1 MTLARK
7 YDEIMSHLVVTDAM
21 RSRILEQLESA
32 GQPAPSSRTPLLL
45 RRTLATAACLAVVL
59 AGISVLPRI
68 ASPQPVETPSGP
80 ITVVPNLQEVSSAQ
94 ALSDLVGFSVS
105 DLNALPFLVEQS
117 TYTAYGDTL
126 AQIRCEGDSQWALFR
141 KSAGTEDN
149 SGDYTAYAAQTSYD
163 LDGLAVT
170 LKGDAEQSY
179 VLALWTDGSHT
190 CSLRLSQPLTAEQ
203 WDQVISANR

>member
-32 GQPAPSSRTPLLL
+32 GQPTPSSRTPLLL
-45 RRTLATAACLAVVL
+45 RRTLAAACLAIVL

-68 ASPQPVETPSGP
+68 TSPQPVETPSGP

-94 ALSDLVGFSVS
+94 ALSDLVGFPVS
-105 DLNALPFLVEQS
+105 DLETLPFLVEQS

-179 VLALWTDGSHT
+179 VLALWTDGSYT

>member
-32 GQPAPSSRTPLLL
+32 GQPTPSSRTPLLL
-45 RRTLATAACLAVVL
+45 RRTLAAACLAIVL

-68 ASPQPVETPSGP
+68 TSPQPVETPSGP

-94 ALSDLVGFSVS
+94 ALSDLVGFPVS
-105 DLNALPFLVEQS
+105 DLETLPFLVEQS

-163 LDGLAVT
+163 QDGLTVI

-179 VLALWTDGSHT
+179 VLALWTDGSYT

>member
-1 MTLARK
+1 M
-7 YDEIMSHLVVTDAM
+7 
-21 RSRILEQLESA
+21 
-32 GQPAPSSRTPLLL
+32 
-45 RRTLATAACLAVVL
+45 
-59 AGISVLPRI
+59 
-68 ASPQPVETPSGP
+68 
-80 ITVVPNLQEVSSAQ
+80 VPNLQEVSSAQ
-94 ALSDLVGFSVS
+94 ALSALVGFSVS
-105 DLNALPFLVEQS
+105 DLKALPFLVEQS

-163 LDGLAVT
+163 QDGLTVI

-179 VLALWTDGSHT
+179 VLALWTDGSYT

>member
-21 RSRILEQLESA
+21 RSRLLEQLEST
-32 GQPAPSSRTPLLL
+32 GQTAPPSRSVLIL

-59 AGISVLPRI
+59 AGISILPRI
-68 ASPQPVETPSGP
+68 TSPQPVETPSGP

-94 ALSDLVGFSVS
+94 ALSALVGFSVS
-105 DLNALPFLVEQS
+105 DLKALPFLVEQS

-149 SGDYTAYAAQTSYD
+149 SGDYTTYTAQTSYD
-163 LDGLAVT
+163 LDGLSVT
-170 LKGDAEQSY
+170 LKGEADQSY
-179 VLALWTDGSHT
+179 VLALWTDGSYSY
-190 CSLRLSQPLTAEQ
+190 SLRLSQPLTVEQ
-203 WDQVISANR
+203 WNQVISANC

>member
-32 GQPAPSSRTPLLL
+32 GQPAHSSRNSLFL
-45 RRTLATAACLAVVL
+45 RRTLAAAACLAVVL
-59 AGISVLPRI
+59 AGISVLPWI
-68 ASPQPVETPSGP
+68 TSPRPVETPPGP
-80 ITVVPNLQEVSSAQ
+80 VTVVPNLQEVSSAQ
-94 ALSDLVGFSVS
+94 ALSALVGFSVS
-105 DLNALPFLVEQS
+105 DLKALPFLVEQS

-149 SGDYTAYAAQTSYD
+149 SGDYTAYTAQTSYN
-163 LDGLAVT
+163 LDGLTVT

-179 VLALWTDGSHT
+179 VLALWTDGSYT

-203 WDQVISANR
+203 WNQVISTNR